1 MIEKHF
7 VVRDVP
13 GQCHGST
20 LCQVSGSFV
29 VAWFQGEHEGAADS
43 RIWLSVRAGGEWT
56 APRVVSGD
64 LAPCWNPVLHRQ
76 ESGALRLFFKVG
88 ETISAWRTF
97 HATSVDAGRT
107 WSTPRPLAPDPPG
120 GRGPVRTP
128 PVRLPSGR
136 LLAGASTETWAGT
149 PRWDCFVDISDD
161 DGRSWRRTDDIAIDH
176 DTFPGAGIIQP
187 ALWRAGT
194 GQIRLLAR
202 STAGRLVSSR
212 SDDDGETWSA
222 GVLSDVPNNNSGIS
236 LCTRDGTVYL
246 AHNPTSGDWAS
257 RAPLL
262 ISSSTDDG
270 TTWEPWVTLEESR
283 DHAGDETYQPADA
296 GVTTTG
302 ANEFSYPCL
311 VRTRGGLAVTYTWQ
325 RRRIALALLTP
336 SNRSNR

>member
-20 LCQVSGSFV
+20 LCETTGSFV
-29 VAWFQGEHEGAADS
+29 AAWFQGDHEGAPNS
-43 RIWLSVRAGGEWT
+43 QIWLTTRAGADWT
-56 APRVVSGD
+56 PPRVVSGD

-88 ETISAWRTF
+88 KTISAWRTY
-97 HATSVDAGRT
+97 HTTSMDGGET
-107 WSTPRPLAPDPPG
+107 WSVPHPLPPDTPG

-128 PVRLPSGR
+128 PLRLPSGQ
-136 LLAGASTETWAGT
+136 LLAGASTETWGAT
-149 PRWDCFVDISDD
+149 PRWDSFVDISDD
-161 DGRSWRRTDDIAIDH
+161 DGWSWRRTDNILIDH
-176 DTFPGAGIIQP
+176 GTFPGAGIIQP
-187 ALWRAGT
+187 ALWQAAT
-194 GQIRLLAR
+194 GQVRLLAR
-202 STAGRLVSSR
+202 STAGRLVFSC

-222 GVLSDVPNNNSGIS
+222 GVMSNVPNNNSGIS
-236 LCTRDGTVYL
+236 ICTRGDTVYL

-262 ISSSTDDG
+262 ISASTDDG
-270 TTWEPWVTLEESR
+270 ATWEPWTSLEESR
-283 DHAGDETYQPADA
+283 DRAGEETYRSADS

-311 VRTRGGLAVTYTWQ
+311 VRTRDGLAVTYTWQ
-325 RRRIALALLTP
+325 RRRIAFALLAP
-336 SNRSNR
+336 SDRSNS